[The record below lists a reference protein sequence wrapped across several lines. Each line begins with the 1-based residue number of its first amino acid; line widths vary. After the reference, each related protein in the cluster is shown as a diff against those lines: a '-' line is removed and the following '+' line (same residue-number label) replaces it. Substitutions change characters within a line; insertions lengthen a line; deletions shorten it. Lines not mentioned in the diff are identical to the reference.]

1 MLTIRHLLRGK
12 IKKMKKVLITIICS
26 ILLLVAGGIY
36 EQVVVLKQFD
46 EFKSSVAKCLDK
58 ANAKTLTVNDINELS
73 TDWEDKRKYLH
84 VFIPHT
90 EIKEIGL
97 WLSEATA
104 FAEFGNMEETAD
116 KLQVIYDLSKQIP
129 DNFRIKIENIM

>member
-1 MLTIRHLLRGK
+1 MRFHFPFNWYNKFGTIPSEFREA
-12 IKKMKKVLITIICS
+12 MS
-26 ILLLVAGGIY
+26 YEEQILWLCQAHEDL
-36 EQVVVLKQFD
+36 QKQFD

-58 ANAKTLTVNDINELS
+58 ANDNTLSADDINNLS
-73 TDWEDKRKYLH
+73 TDWENKRKYLH

>member
-1 MLTIRHLLRGK
+1 
-12 IKKMKKVLITIICS
+12 MKKVLITIICS
-26 ILLLVAGGIY
+26 VLLLVAGGIY

-46 EFKSSVAKCLDK
+46 EFKSSVSECLDK

-73 TDWEDKRKYLH
+73 NDWEDKRKYLH

-104 FAEFGNMEETAD
+104 FAEYNNMEETAD

>member
-1 MLTIRHLLRGK
+1 
-12 IKKMKKVLITIICS
+12 MKKVLITIICS
-26 ILLLVAGGIY
+26 VLLLVAGGIY

-46 EFKSSVAKCLDK
+46 EFKSSVSECLDK

-104 FAEFGNMEETAD
+104 FAEYNNMEETAD

>member
-1 MLTIRHLLRGK
+1 
-12 IKKMKKVLITIICS
+12 MKKVLITIICS

-36 EQVVVLKQFD
+36 EQVVVLKQID

-58 ANAKTLTVNDINELS
+58 ANDNTLSSDDINELS

>member
-1 MLTIRHLLRGK
+1 
-12 IKKMKKVLITIICS
+12 MKKVLITIICS

-46 EFKSSVAKCLDK
+46 EFKSSVSECLDK

>member
-1 MLTIRHLLRGK
+1 MR
-12 IKKMKKVLITIICS
+12 KVLITIIVS
-26 ILLLVAGGIY
+26 LVLLIAGGVY

-46 EFKSSVAKCLDK
+46 EFKQSVFVCKEK
-58 ANAKTLTVNDINELS
+58 ADAKTLTFDDIKDLQ

-97 WLSEATA
+97 WLSEAIA
-104 FAEFGNMEETAD
+104 FAEYDNMEETAD
-116 KLQVIYDLSKQIP
+116 KLQVIYDLSCQIP
-129 DNFRIKIENIM
+129 ENFRIKIENIM

>member
-1 MLTIRHLLRGK
+1 
-12 IKKMKKVLITIICS
+12 MKKVIITIICAI
-26 ILLLVAGGIY
+26 ILLIAGGVY

-46 EFKSSVAKCLDK
+46 EFKLSVSECLDK
-58 ANAKTLTVNDINELS
+58 ADNKTITVNDIDKLS
-73 TDWEDKRKYLH
+73 TDWEEKRKYLH

-104 FAEFGNMEETAD
+104 FAKSGNIEEVAD
-116 KLQVIYDLSKQIP
+116 KLKVVYDLSKQIP
-129 DNFRIKIENIM
+129 DNFRVKIENIM

>member
-1 MLTIRHLLRGK
+1 MR
-12 IKKMKKVLITIICS
+12 KVLITIIVS
-26 ILLLVAGGIY
+26 LILLVAGGVY

-46 EFKSSVAKCLDK
+46 EFKQSVLVCKDK
-58 ANAKTLTVNDINELS
+58 ADAKTLTFDDIKDLQ

-97 WLSEATA
+97 WLSEAMA
-104 FAEFGNMEETAD
+104 FTEYDNMEETAD
-116 KLQVIYDLSKQIP
+116 KLQVIYDLSCQIP
-129 DNFRIKIENIM
+129 ENFRIKIENIM

>member
-1 MLTIRHLLRGK
+1 
-12 IKKMKKVLITIICS
+12 MKKVLITIICS
-26 ILLLVAGGIY
+26 VLLLVAGGIY

-46 EFKSSVAKCLDK
+46 EFKSSVSKCLDK
-58 ANAKTLTVNDINELS
+58 ANAKTLTPNDINELS
-73 TDWEDKRKYLH
+73 NNWEDKRKYLH

-104 FAEFGNMEETAD
+104 FAEYNNMEETAD

>member
-1 MLTIRHLLRGK
+1 
-12 IKKMKKVLITIICS
+12 MKKVIITIICAI
-26 ILLLVAGGIY
+26 ILLIAGGVY

-46 EFKSSVAKCLDK
+46 EFKLSVSKCLDK
-58 ANAKTLTVNDINELS
+58 ADDKTITVNDIDKLS
-73 TDWEDKRKYLH
+73 TDWEEKRKYLH

-104 FAEFGNMEETAD
+104 FAKSGNIEEVAD
-116 KLQVIYDLSKQIP
+116 KLKVVYDLSKQIP
-129 DNFRIKIENIM
+129 DNFRVKIENIM

>member
-1 MLTIRHLLRGK
+1 
-12 IKKMKKVLITIICS
+12 MKKVLITILCS

-46 EFKSSVAKCLDK
+46 EFKSSVSKCLDK

-104 FAEFGNMEETAD
+104 FAKYNNMEETAD

>member
-1 MLTIRHLLRGK
+1 
-12 IKKMKKVLITIICS
+12 MKKVLITIVCS

-46 EFKSSVAKCLDK
+46 EFKSSVEECLDK
-58 ANAKTLTVNDINELS
+58 ANAKTLTVSDIKELA
-73 TDWEDKRKYLH
+73 DNWEDKRKYLH

-104 FAEFGNMEETAD
+104 FIEYNNLEETAD